1 MSQLTETSNQTL
13 ELNTILDV
21 KDKSVTN
28 FNPACIRKRS
38 NWSTVKNEFKMDNA
52 NFEPDFFLKDMPA
65 FSPKLVALLDK
76 IKSLDRQDQQKYGK
90 TFKHFIFSDIKTG
103 GQGAKMLASAFIS
116 NGWTLGY
123 KSQLKNRD
131 KIATNQTR
139 AKADWGP
146 LELLSQ
152 NELLQ
157 SRGDNFFL
165 LSSVPVFDK
174 PIGVRMKKEILSMF
188 NSRPENI
195 YGDLARI
202 IIMDSGF
209 KEGIDLF
216 DIKYIHIF
224 EPSIN
229 GADEKQVI
237 GRGTRTCGQKGLEFH
252 PTRGWPLDVFIY
264 DLEIPEKLR
273 FSLLGSQTAQEL
285 LMKAMNVDIRM
296 GNFGHDVERLAILG
310 SVDYELNKNVH
321 NFKINLS
328 DNNDETVLGGEG
340 SLRSPVEERPE
351 SFENGLKF
359 GYEEMK
365 EYIQEHFSEYS
376 WGSVTMEN
384 LCGDIPESW
393 KNFSWDKK
401 EEESGKKS
409 LRSSQRVI
417 GVEGSPMSS
426 MSELSR
432 SSRVPSLRKSEL
444 ISLKGSPLVSSNGS
458 PLVSSKGSLLTSTL
472 KDSQAMSTLKGSQ
485 MESSKGSLLTST
497 LKDSQAMSTLKG
509 SQMESSKGSLLTSTL
524 KDSQLE
530 SSKGSQMESSKGSQ
544 MESLKG
550 SQMELSKGSPLES
563 LKDYQLESLK
573 GSLKSSIKSE
583 KSEESE
589 ENEEAKQKIESIKK
603 LVQSKKLLSNSENES
618 SEESEISDE
627 NENENER
634 ELIKAKIALIKD
646 QMSKKGG
653 ATIVD
658 YTPTQEF
665 ISNYFTPFAPVKGM
679 LLYHSVGTGKTCTAI
694 AAATKNFELMDYTIL
709 WVTRTTLKSDI
720 WKNMFDQVCSQ
731 SIAERIKLGEKIP
744 DIQTEKM
751 RLLSRSW
758 RIRPISY
765 KQFSNLVSK
774 KNQYYHQLVSENGE
788 ADPLQK
794 TLLIIDEA
802 HKLYGSSDL
811 AANERPDTKALHT
824 ALMNSY
830 TVSGPNS
837 VRVLLMT
844 ATPITENPIELV
856 QLINLCKPIE
866 QQMPDTFDLF
876 ASQYLNED
884 GFFTNK
890 GQSIFLDNI
899 AGHISYLNREKDA
912 RQFSQPRIRR
922 VFVPMVSDSQMKY
935 VEDFDDFVNR
945 SDNEDAVLKLQ
956 EELERTVKQMENEIG
971 VITKTNFNSLYDI
984 CNDYTNV
991 PKSICNTVVRKNITL
1006 LMKEI
1011 KDYIQPIKNKINDVK
1026 NEIINIK
1033 KGKQL
1038 KLLLIKKKIREH
1050 PALFAQYK
1058 ASTYAAIRDNCSK
1071 TKIDRTQFIEA
1082 FQRMPEIIQIDN
1094 EIQASKEK
1102 IKILENQLKMSIHFS
1117 KQKIKQLKESLNDSD
1132 TSLPPP
1138 VEKTAIQHSIQNSQ
1152 KDIDDTQKQKINE
1165 IQKIISKEKEY
1176 IANNENS
1183 KKELFS
1189 TLRKTLKNRNKI
1201 RKNMEA
1207 QAKNTKEKLNKTIKS
1222 LSDIKNEEIKLMVEK
1237 QKEIIR
1243 LDLREAHQTILR
1255 KDVEKLRKQREK
1267 EEYKIVKK
1275 TLKER
1280 ENIEKRERKNLEK
1293 MREKEMK
1300 QQNINNKTRKQR

>member
-1 MSQLTETSNQTL
+1 
-13 ELNTILDV
+13 
-21 KDKSVTN
+21 
-28 FNPACIRKRS
+28 
-38 NWSTVKNEFKMDNA
+38 
-52 NFEPDFFLKDMPA
+52 
-65 FSPKLVALLDK
+65 
-76 IKSLDRQDQQKYGK
+76 
-90 TFKHFIFSDIKTG
+90 
-103 GQGAKMLASAFIS
+103 
-116 NGWTLGY
+116 
-123 KSQLKNRD
+123 
-131 KIATNQTR
+131 
-139 AKADWGP
+139 
-146 LELLSQ
+146 
-152 NELLQ
+152 
-157 SRGDNFFL
+157 
-165 LSSVPVFDK
+165 
-174 PIGVRMKKEILSMF
+174 
-188 NSRPENI
+188 
-195 YGDLARI
+195 
-202 IIMDSGF
+202 
-209 KEGIDLF
+209 
-216 DIKYIHIF
+216 
-224 EPSIN
+224 
-229 GADEKQVI
+229 
-237 GRGTRTCGQKGLEFH
+237 
-252 PTRGWPLDVFIY
+252 
-264 DLEIPEKLR
+264 
-273 FSLLGSQTAQEL
+273 
-285 LMKAMNVDIRM
+285 M
-296 GNFGHDVERLAILG
+296 G
-310 SVDYELNKNVH
+310 
-321 NFKINLS
+321 
-328 DNNDETVLGGEG
+328 
-340 SLRSPVEERPE
+340 
-351 SFENGLKF
+351 
-359 GYEEMK
+359 
-365 EYIQEHFSEYS
+365 
-376 WGSVTMEN
+376 
-384 LCGDIPESW
+384 
-393 KNFSWDKK
+393 
-401 EEESGKKS
+401 
-409 LRSSQRVI
+409 
-417 GVEGSPMSS
+417 
-426 MSELSR
+426 
-432 SSRVPSLRKSEL
+432 
-444 ISLKGSPLVSSNGS
+444 SLKGS
-458 PLVSSKGSLLTSTL
+458 
-472 KDSQAMSTLKGSQ
+472 
-485 MESSKGSLLTST
+485 
-497 LKDSQAMSTLKG
+497 
-509 SQMESSKGSLLTSTL
+509 
-524 KDSQLE
+524 
-530 SSKGSQMESSKGSQ
+530 
-544 MESLKG
+544 
-550 SQMELSKGSPLES
+550 
-563 LKDYQLESLK
+563 QLESLK

-583 KSEESE
+583 KSQKSQKSEESE
-589 ENEEAKQKIESIKK
+589 ENEETKQKIESIKK

-618 SEESEISDE
+618 SEESEASDE
-627 NENENER
+627 NENEM
-634 ELIKAKIALIKD
+634 IKAKIALIKE

-694 AAATKNFELMDYTIL
+694 AAATKNFEPMDYTIL

-731 SIAERIKLGEKIP
+731 SIADRIKLGEKIP

-774 KNQYYHQLVSENGE
+774 KNQYYDQLVNENGE

-811 AANERPDTKALHT
+811 ASNERPDMNAFHT

-890 GQSIFLDNI
+890 GQSLFLDNI

-935 VEDFDDFVNR
+935 VEDFDDFMNR

-984 CNDYTNV
+984 CNDYTSV
-991 PKSICNTVVRKNITL
+991 PKSKCNIVVRKNITL

-1011 KDYIQPIKNKINDVK
+1011 NDYIQPIKNKINHVK

-1038 KLLLIKKKIREH
+1038 KLLMIKKKIRDH

-1117 KQKIKQLKESLNDSD
+1117 KQKIKQLKESLNDAD
-1132 TSLPPP
+1132 TPLPPPP
-1138 VEKTAIQHSIQNSQ
+1138 VEKTAIQYSIHNSQ
-1152 KDIDDTQKQKINE
+1152 KDMEDTRKQKINE

-1201 RKNMEA
+1201 RKNIEA
-1207 QAKNTKEKLNKTIKS
+1207 QAKDTKDKLNKTMKS

-1243 LDLREAHQTILR
+1243 LDLREAHQTILK

-1267 EEYKIVKK
+1267 DEYKILKK

-1280 ENIEKRERKNLEK
+1280 ETIEKRERKNLEK

>member
-1 MSQLTETSNQTL
+1 MSQPTETSNQTL

-28 FNPACIRKRS
+28 FNAACIRKRS
-38 NWSTVKNEFKMDNA
+38 NWSSVKNEFKMDNA

-76 IKSLDRQDQQKYGK
+76 IKSLDSQDQQKYGK

-131 KIATNQTR
+131 KIATSR

-340 SLRSPVEERPE
+340 DDMRGSLRSPVEERPE

-365 EYIQEHFSEYS
+365 EYIQDNFGQYS

-401 EEESGKKS
+401 EESGKKS
-409 LRSSQRVI
+409 LLSSQRDI
-417 GVEGSPMSS
+417 GVEGSPMSI
-426 MSELSR
+426 SELSR
-432 SSRVPSLRKSEL
+432 SSGVPSLRKSEL
-444 ISLKGSPLVSSNGS
+444 TSL
-458 PLVSSKGSLLTSTL
+458 
-472 KDSQAMSTLKGSQ
+472 
-485 MESSKGSLLTST
+485 
-497 LKDSQAMSTLKG
+497 
-509 SQMESSKGSLLTSTL
+509 
-524 KDSQLE
+524 
-530 SSKGSQMESSKGSQ
+530 
-544 MESLKG
+544 
-550 SQMELSKGSPLES
+550 KGSPLES
-563 LKDYQLESLK
+563 LKGSQLESLKGSQLESLKGSQLESLKGSQLGSLKGSQLGSLKGSQLESLKGSQLESLKGSQLGSLKGSQLESLK

-583 KSEESE
+583 KSQKSQKSEESE
-589 ENEEAKQKIESIKK
+589 ENEETKQKIESIKK

-618 SEESEISDE
+618 SEESEASDE
-627 NENENER
+627 NENEM
-634 ELIKAKIALIKD
+634 IKAKIALIKE

-694 AAATKNFELMDYTIL
+694 AAATKNFEPMDYTIL

-731 SIAERIKLGEKIP
+731 SIADRIKLGEKIP

-774 KNQYYHQLVSENGE
+774 KNQYYDQLVNENGE

-811 AANERPDTKALHT
+811 ASNERPDMNAFHT

-890 GQSIFLDNI
+890 GQSLFLDNI

-935 VEDFDDFVNR
+935 VEDFDDFMNR

-984 CNDYTNV
+984 CNDYTSV
-991 PKSICNTVVRKNITL
+991 PKSKCNIVVRKNITL

-1011 KDYIQPIKNKINDVK
+1011 NDYIQPIKNKINHVK

-1038 KLLLIKKKIREH
+1038 KLLMIKKKIRDH

-1117 KQKIKQLKESLNDSD
+1117 KQKIKQLKESLNDAD
-1132 TSLPPP
+1132 TPLPPPP
-1138 VEKTAIQHSIQNSQ
+1138 VEKTAIQYSIHNSQ
-1152 KDIDDTQKQKINE
+1152 KDMEDTRKQKINE

-1201 RKNMEA
+1201 RKNIEA
-1207 QAKNTKEKLNKTIKS
+1207 QAKDTKDKLNKTMKS

-1243 LDLREAHQTILR
+1243 LDLREAHQTILK

-1267 EEYKIVKK
+1267 DEYKILKK

-1280 ENIEKRERKNLEK
+1280 ETIEKRERKNLEK